1 MNFDNEENLDFQFNK
16 IASLVIKQK
25 RMKKSYSLEELS
37 KKLNNLISRQS
48 LFRYENNEARMKKNI
63 FKKICLALD
72 ENPIDVWNEINDKLL
87 ESVSFDNAII
97 NSSSETVKI
106 PVLGTIRAGLSI
118 ESQENILD
126 YINIP
131 KKWTKGGKSF
141 FALKISG
148 DSMYPKY
155 NENDLVIF
163 ERLEDYLLTNNK
175 DCAVM
180 VSISEATFK
189 NVTITENGITLIPL
203 NLNNKDGYKPTFYSK
218 EQISEL
224 PVKIVGIAR
233 ERRTSL

>member
-1 MNFDNEENLDFQFNK
+1 M
-16 IASLVIKQK
+16 
-25 RMKKSYSLEELS
+25 
-37 KKLNNLISRQS
+37 
-48 LFRYENNEARMKKNI
+48 
-63 FKKICLALD
+63 
-72 ENPIDVWNEINDKLL
+72 
-87 ESVSFDNAII
+87 
-97 NSSSETVKI
+97 
-106 PVLGTIRAGLSI
+106 
-118 ESQENILD
+118 ESQKNILD

-155 NENDLVIF
+155 SENDLVIF
-163 ERLEDYLLTNNK
+163 ERLEDYLLANNK

-180 VSISEATFK
+180 VSISEAPFK

-203 NLNNKDGYKPTFYSK
+203 NLNNKDGYKPTFYNK

-224 PVKIVGIAR
+224 HVKIVGIAR